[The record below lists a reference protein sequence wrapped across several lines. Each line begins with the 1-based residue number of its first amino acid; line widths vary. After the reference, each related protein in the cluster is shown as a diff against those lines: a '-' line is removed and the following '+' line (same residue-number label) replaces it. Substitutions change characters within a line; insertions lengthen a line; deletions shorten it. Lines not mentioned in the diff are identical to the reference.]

1 MNDEYWTVTL
11 RAFAFESQEQAV
23 KFRLAL
29 EDAFEAMPEAE
40 HIGCSTTV
48 HECSDEKEPKE

>member
-1 MNDEYWTVTL
+1 MNDGYWTVTL

-40 HIGCSTTV
+40 HVGCSTTIN
-48 HECSDEKEPKE
+48 HECSDEKEPE